1 MRLRQLL
8 KQNAMKEEA
17 ALLGAGSLQGVPE
30 QDLQVT
36 LCFAQE
42 DKVWNLNSPR
52 AEDVGSGVQV
62 PAIRRL
68 LLNNWYLQRAT
79 VQDECFRQAAVKA
92 S

>member
-1 MRLRQLL
+1 
-8 KQNAMKEEA
+8 MKEEA

-42 DKVWNLNSPR
+42 DKVWSLKSPR
-52 AEDVGSGVQV
+52 AEDVRFWCTGV

-68 LLNNWYLQRAT
+68 VLNNWLFSTCNCAIRVPQT
-79 VQDECFRQAAVKA
+79 GSSKG
-92 S
+92 

>member
-62 PAIRRL
+62 PALEGFCLTIGIF
-68 LLNNWYLQRAT
+68 N
-79 VQDECFRQAAVKA
+79 VQLCKMSASDRQQ
-92 S
+92 